1 MKHYE
6 TGCEWPN
13 KQNTPQLYP
22 HTHILA
28 DSYMY
33 MYIQEGEKTHRRETH
48 RRETHRR
55 ETHRRETHRRKTHRR
70 ETHRR
75 KTHRRETHRRETH
88 RRETHAPANTTFIVR
103 QLLITGN

>member
-33 MYIQEGEKTHRRETH
+33 MYIQEGEKTHRRDTQEGDTQEGDTRASKH
-48 RRETHRR
+48 NLHSQAIA
-55 ETHRRETHRRKTHRR
+55 H
-70 ETHRR
+70 
-75 KTHRRETHRRETH
+75 
-88 RRETHAPANTTFIVR
+88 NG
-103 QLLITGN
+103 QLTQRSLGGEGQDVYGA